1 MSFLQKDLFLISNWT
16 GSIFIQC
23 SKTLIDYG
31 KVKETY
37 DYPMQGIWKCVD
49 GVPKVKHDSPLTR
62 KATEPV
68 QKP

>member
-1 MSFLQKDLFLISNWT
+1 
-16 GSIFIQC
+16 
-23 SKTLIDYG
+23 LIDYG

-37 DYPMQGIWKCVD
+37 DHPMQGIWKCVD